1 MAKEKNAAGRP
12 AVGLVFASL
21 GLTLLGVAGAAAI
34 VLQMYPTP
42 EARLLF
48 LLPFCAAVT
57 GMALPFVWFLSWRFS
72 RPGAPPAPAGVLVR
86 TSLIV
91 GLVATALV
99 WLRISSQ

>member
-1 MAKEKNAAGRP
+1 MAKEKNAQGQP

-21 GLTLLGVAGAAAI
+21 GLTLLGVAGVAAI

-86 TSLIV
+86 TSALI
-91 GLVATALV
+91 GLFATALV
-99 WLRISSQ
+99 WLRIGG